1 MRVAMKSTYSLL
13 CAVALVGFDIP
24 VAQAANPSPGVRP
37 NGAALEVRPPF
48 GFEKKKTR
56 RSVSGVAC
64 SPNHAGQR
72 CLVVFDE
79 GTKAQFAQL
88 GAKRLEPV
96 GTPFELTATDGE
108 LDAEGAALAGGLY
121 YVTGSHSVKRESCAV
136 NPASRT
142 LIRFGSSPNG
152 SPLNLVRTTRL
163 WDLMRDEPYLKLH
176 MEGCLGE
183 GAGGTSE
190 QLQRRPGINIE
201 GIAVAGDR
209 LYVGFRAPS
218 EAGIAPVYSVDA
230 KALFDGGDA
239 KPRLERLSLGAHLGI
254 RDMATARESILLLI
268 GPDDFEAGA
277 AAAWHVAEWKPGAA
291 PRKLATLDV
300 RKEDIG
306 DTCFEALK
314 PEALAI
320 LDESATRFRVLVMSD
335 GVCDGGPMIFDLP
348 R

>member
-1 MRVAMKSTYSLL
+1 MKTMSSLL
-13 CAVALVGFDIP
+13 CVALLVGCDVP
-24 VAQAANPSPGVRP
+24 AVQAANPSAAVRP
-37 NGAALEVRPPF
+37 HGAALEVRPPF

-56 RSVSGVAC
+56 RSVSGIAC
-64 SPNHAGQR
+64 SPNQAGQR

-88 GAKRLEPV
+88 GAKRLEPI
-96 GTPFELTATDGE
+96 GTPFDLTATDGE

-121 YVTGSHSVKRESCAV
+121 YVTGSHSVKRESCTV

-142 LIRFGSSPNG
+142 LIRFASSPNG
-152 SPLNLVRTTRL
+152 SPSNLVRTTRL
-163 WDLMRDEPYLKLH
+163 WDLFGDEPYLKLH

-183 GAGGTSE
+183 GIGGTAE

-201 GIAVAGDR
+201 GVAVAGGR
-209 LYVGFRAPS
+209 IYVGFRAPS
-218 EAGIAPVYSVDA
+218 EVGIVPVYSADA

-239 KPRLERLSLGAHLGI
+239 KPRLDRLSLGAHLGI
-254 RDMATARESILLLI
+254 RDMATARESILLLV
-268 GPDDFEAGA
+268 GPDDFEAGG

-291 PRKLATLDV
+291 PRLLATLDV
-300 RKEDIG
+300 RTEDVG
-306 DTCFEALK
+306 DACFEALK

-320 LDESATRFRVLVMSD
+320 LEETASKFRVLVMSD